1 LIASKQAAVEIGR
14 YAIDT
19 ARAEHF
25 PQLSLAMQRNQSNQ
39 DIDNSPRREFTVDSI
54 AVELRIPLYEGGRVT
69 ASTASAQ
76 AQLLIAN
83 EQLEASRRQV
93 ERDTRLLFADAN
105 ADRARIESTD
115 AEVDALLQNVK
126 AQQRGYELGVVTV
139 IQVLD
144 ARRRLL
150 RSRVDQAK
158 ARYDYLRSLIGLKL
172 RVGLTEEDVAEFN
185 RWLAPR
191 AASGSL
197 AYMVE

>member
-1 LIASKQAAVEIGR
+1 
-14 YAIDT
+14 
-19 ARAEHF
+19 
-25 PQLSLAMQRNQSNQ
+25 M
-39 DIDNSPRREFTVDSI
+39 
-54 AVELRIPLYEGGRVT
+54 
-69 ASTASAQ
+69 
-76 AQLLIAN
+76 
-83 EQLEASRRQV
+83 
-93 ERDTRLLFADAN
+93 
-105 ADRARIESTD
+105 
-115 AEVDALLQNVK
+115 
-126 AQQRGYELGVVTV
+126 VTV

-158 ARYDYLRSLIGLKL
+158 ASYDYLRSLIGLEL